1 MFRWLKEDLCLGLV
15 TIPKRP
21 LRNALGGTLRAI
33 LSASLG
39 GSPIEDKDVKKRD
52 PFYKE
57 KAIHYVH
64 KNKRKYNRKNKHKQ
78 SDV

>member
-1 MFRWLKEDLCLGLV
+1 LRYKWLKEQD
-15 TIPKRP
+15 IYIEKI
-21 LRNALGGTLRAI
+21 NAKSVKEYTAKMQVKDNQNTKI
-33 LSASLG
+33 N
-39 GSPIEDKDVKKRD
+39 IEGRDVKKRD

>member
-1 MFRWLKEDLCLGLV
+1 LRYKWLKEQD
-15 TIPKRP
+15 IYIEKI
-21 LRNALGGTLRAI
+21 NAKSVKEYTAKMQVKDNQNTKI
-33 LSASLG
+33 N
-39 GSPIEDKDVKKRD
+39 IEDRDVKKRD

>member
-1 MFRWLKEDLCLGLV
+1 LRYKWLKGQDIYIEK
-15 TIPKRP
+15 I
-21 LRNALGGTLRAI
+21 NAKSVKEYTVKMQVKDSQNTKI
-33 LSASLG
+33 N
-39 GSPIEDKDVKKRD
+39 IEDRDVKKRD

>member
-1 MFRWLKEDLCLGLV
+1 LRYKWLKEQDIYTGK
-15 TIPKRP
+15 I
-21 LRNALGGTLRAI
+21 NAKSVKEYTVKMQVKDSQNTKI
-33 LSASLG
+33 N
-39 GSPIEDKDVKKRD
+39 IEDRDVKKRD